1 MVRNIKKNKLIAHIQ
16 LSYLYS
22 VGILQIFTPIF
33 NSQFIVYFFLFI
45 IFLLYLFV
53 TRFKINKK
61 IYIFLIF
68 LILFIILDF
77 ILRGSSFEF
86 YLNFLSTFLIISMP
100 AILIFSNEF
109 NKYFFK
115 YLNKYNY
122 FAFIMIVL
130 NILINSREDYLRLGY
145 ALSLVVIVLL
155 SDLFNKKKLIDL
167 VFFSLGF
174 LIMIFIGARGTFLV
188 LFISIILLF
197 ISRTYVLK
205 KSRLI
210 RLMIVS
216 LFLLPLIFLDVA
228 SLLNTFFQNSRIT
241 YYINILFSG
250 NYDIFFGARQEIY
263 LQSIEYF
270 IQSPIF
276 GNGLEFFVLNSS
288 TQRITYIHNI
298 FFQILVEFGIVGF
311 IFLILFL
318 LRFLKT
324 VKNLIKK
331 DYQKHTFV
339 LLLFSLSI
347 GRLLVSSDF
356 WIRPDFWII
365 VSIVLFWENRN
376 EKYV

>member
-33 NSQFIVYFFLFI
+33 NSQFIVYFFLFM

-250 NYDIFFGARQEIY
+250 NYDLFFGARQEIY

-365 VSIVLFWENRN
+365 VSIVLFWENKN